1 MCVEPKNGELQLWG
15 TVRGQLGRG
24 SIYLSRNTAT
34 HTTAISSKSTE
45 LRVFRRHYNDLQDG
59 IQSPSVLAGLLY
71 SSNIIDADVRDTV
84 QLPGNTVR
92 RKNQV
97 LLNAVEQ
104 AISSDPQCFHQ
115 LMDSLVDEA
124 ANKPLHIRIMDTYC
138 EWSHSTISVCHLS
151 CTYPIPQLKCVQTAH
166 HT

>member
-1 MCVEPKNGELQLWG
+1 MVSYCCGISG
-15 TVRGQLGRG
+15 IQLGCG
-24 SIYLSRNTAT
+24 SVRVIYLSRNAVT
-34 HTTAISSKSTE
+34 HTAAISSQSTE
-45 LRVFRRHYNDLQDG
+45 LLVFRRHYDDLQNN

-84 QLPGNTVR
+84 QLSGNTVR

-104 AISSDPQCFHQ
+104 AISSDPQCFYQ

-124 ANKPLHIRIMDTYC
+124 VNKPLHTRIMNTYC
-138 EWSHSTISVCHLS
+138 E
-151 CTYPIPQLKCVQTAH
+151 
-166 HT
+166 

>member
-1 MCVEPKNGELQLWG
+1 MVPVECCLWF
-15 TVRGQLGRG
+15 V
-24 SIYLSRNTAT
+24 SRNAAT
-34 HTTAISSKSTE
+34 HATAISSKSTE
-45 LRVFRRHYNDLQDG
+45 LCVFRRHYNDLQDG

-115 LMDSLVDEA
+115 LMDSLFDEA
-124 ANKPLHIRIMDTYC
+124 ANKPLHTRVMNTYC
-138 EWSHSTISVCHLS
+138 E
-151 CTYPIPQLKCVQTAH
+151 
-166 HT
+166 

>member
-1 MCVEPKNGELQLWG
+1 M
-15 TVRGQLGRG
+15 
-24 SIYLSRNTAT
+24 
-34 HTTAISSKSTE
+34 
-45 LRVFRRHYNDLQDG
+45 
-59 IQSPSVLAGLLY
+59 LAGLLY
-71 SSNIIDADVRDTV
+71 SSNIIDADVRNSV
-84 QLPGNTVR
+84 QLPANTVR
-92 RKNQV
+92 RKNQI

>member
-1 MCVEPKNGELQLWG
+1 M
-15 TVRGQLGRG
+15 
-24 SIYLSRNTAT
+24 
-34 HTTAISSKSTE
+34 
-45 LRVFRRHYNDLQDG
+45 FRRHYNDLQDG

-92 RKNQV
+92 RKNQI

-138 EWSHSTISVCHLS
+138 EWSHIALYQSVTSHVLILFHS
-151 CTYPIPQLKCVQTAH
+151 
-166 HT
+166 